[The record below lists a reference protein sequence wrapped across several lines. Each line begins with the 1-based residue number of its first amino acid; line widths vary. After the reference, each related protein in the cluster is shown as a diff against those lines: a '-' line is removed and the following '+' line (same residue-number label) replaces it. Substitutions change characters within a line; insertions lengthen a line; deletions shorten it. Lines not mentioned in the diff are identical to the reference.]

1 MQDIRLIAMDLDGTL
16 LTTDKRLTLRNRNAM
31 EKAAK
36 KGIRIV
42 PATGRI
48 YAGLPEEIRGLPFIR
63 YLILANGAAVYDR
76 EEDRVLYRA
85 EIPQG
90 TALEVFDW
98 LDGFPAIYDCYQDGQ
113 SYMTEEMLKKADRYA
128 PSPIY
133 LKMILSLRKPVPDLK
148 EQIRTRGKAV
158 QKIQAFCQTA
168 KAQELAMQKT
178 AERFPQLA
186 VTSSIARNI
195 EINDGRANKGAALQA
210 LCDYLGI
217 GTAAAAAFGDGSN
230 DLSMIRT
237 AGIGIAMGN
246 SVPAVLD
253 AADRIAPGN
262 DEDGVG
268 RMIEE
273 MIRGLSDRP
282 LSPLQPECVI

>member
-1 MQDIRLIAMDLDGTL
+1 MRDIRLIAMDLDGTL
-16 LTTDKRLTLRNRNAM
+16 LTTDKRLTVRNRSAM
-31 EKAAK
+31 GKAAEA
-36 KGIRIV
+36 GIFIV

-48 YAGLPEEIRGLPFIR
+48 YAGLPEEIRELSFVR

-85 EIPQG
+85 EIPQQ

-98 LDGFPAIYDCYQDGQ
+98 LEGFPAIYDCYQDGQ
-113 SYMTEEMLKKADRYA
+113 AYMTAEMLKKADRYA

-148 EQIRTRGKAV
+148 ERIRAEGRAV
-158 QKIQAFCQTA
+158 QKIQAFCETA
-168 KAQELAMQKT
+168 EAQELVMKKT

-210 LCDYLGI
+210 LCDDLGI
-217 GTAAAAAFGDGSN
+217 GTKAAVAFGDGSN

-246 SVPAVLD
+246 SVPVVLD

-273 MIRGLSDRP
+273 LLTEP
-282 LSPLQPECVI
+282 

>member
-1 MQDIRLIAMDLDGTL
+1 MPDIRLIAMDLDGTL
-16 LTTDKRLTLRNRNAM
+16 LTTDKRLTERNRHAM
-31 EKAAK
+31 EKAAEA
-36 KGIRIV
+36 GIFIV

-48 YAGLPEEIRGLPFIR
+48 YSGLPEEIKGLPFIR

-85 EIPQG
+85 EIPRE
-90 TALEVFDW
+90 TALDVMTW
-98 LDGFPAIYDCYQDGQ
+98 LDGFPVIYDCYQDGQ
-113 SYMTEEMLKKADRYA
+113 AYMTAEMLKKVDRYA

-133 LKMILSLRKPVPDLK
+133 LKMILALRKPVPDLK
-148 EQIRTRGKAV
+148 ERIRTEESAV
-158 QKIQAFCQTA
+158 QKIQAFCKTVKTQMLVM
-168 KAQELAMQKT
+168 EKT

-210 LCDYLGI
+210 LCEYLGI
-217 GTAAAAAFGDGSN
+217 GTEAAAAFGDGSN
-230 DLSMIRT
+230 DLSMIRA
-237 AGIGIAMGN
+237 AGTGVAMENG
-246 SVPAVLD
+246 VQEVKD
-253 AADRIAPGN
+253 TADRIAPGN

-273 MIRGLSDRP
+273 IIKGAFR
-282 LSPLQPECVI
+282 SPP

>member
-1 MQDIRLIAMDLDGTL
+1 MIQDIRLIAMDLDGTL
-16 LTTDKRLTLRNRNAM
+16 LTTDKRLTARNRSAM
-31 EKAAK
+31 EKAAEM
-36 KGIRIV
+36 GNYIV

-48 YAGLPEEIRGLPFIR
+48 YAGLPEEIRELPFIR

-76 EEDRVLYRA
+76 EEDQVLYRA
-85 EIPQG
+85 EIPQQ
-90 TALEVFDW
+90 TALQVFDW

-113 SYMTEEMLKKADRYA
+113 AYMTAEMLKKADRYA

-148 EQIRTRGKAV
+148 EQIRKRGGAI

-168 KAQELAMQKT
+168 ETQELVMQKT

-210 LCDYLGI
+210 LCEYLGI
-217 GTAAAAAFGDGSN
+217 GTEGAVAFGDGSN
-230 DLSMIRT
+230 DLSMIRA
-237 AGIGIAMGN
+237 AGIGVAMENG
-246 SVPAVLD
+246 VQAAKD

-268 RMIEE
+268 RVIEDLINE
-273 MIRGLSDRP
+273 VFLN
-282 LSPLQPECVI
+282 

>member
-1 MQDIRLIAMDLDGTL
+1 MIQDIRLIAMDLDGTL
-16 LTTDKRLTLRNRNAM
+16 LTTDKRLTARNRSAM
-31 EKAAK
+31 EKAAEM
-36 KGIRIV
+36 GNYIV

-48 YAGLPEEIRGLPFIR
+48 YAGLPEEIRELSFIR

-76 EEDRVLYRA
+76 EEDQVLYRA
-85 EIPQG
+85 EIPQQ
-90 TALEVFDW
+90 TALQVFDW

-113 SYMTEEMLKKADRYA
+113 AYMTAEMLKKADRYA

-148 EQIRTRGKAV
+148 EQIRKRGGAV
-158 QKIQAFCQTA
+158 QKIQAFCQTVET
-168 KAQELAMQKT
+168 QELVMQKT

-210 LCDYLGI
+210 LCEYLGI
-217 GTAAAAAFGDGSN
+217 GTEGAVAFGDGSN
-230 DLSMIRT
+230 DLSMIRA
-237 AGIGIAMGN
+237 AGIGVAMENG
-246 SVPAVLD
+246 VQAAKD

-268 RMIEE
+268 RVIEDLINE
-273 MIRGLSDRP
+273 VFLN
-282 LSPLQPECVI
+282 

>member
-1 MQDIRLIAMDLDGTL
+1 MIQNIRLIAMDLDGTL
-16 LTTDKRLTLRNRNAM
+16 LTTDKRLTARNRSAM
-31 EKAAK
+31 EKAAEM
-36 KGIRIV
+36 GNYIV

-48 YAGLPEEIRGLPFIR
+48 YAGLPEEIRELPFIR

-76 EEDRVLYRA
+76 EEDQVLYRA
-85 EIPQG
+85 EIPQQ
-90 TALEVFDW
+90 TALQVFDW

-113 SYMTEEMLKKADRYA
+113 AYMTAEMLKKADRYA

-148 EQIRTRGKAV
+148 EQIRKRGGAV

-168 KAQELAMQKT
+168 ETQELVMQKT

-210 LCDYLGI
+210 LCEYLGI
-217 GTAAAAAFGDGSN
+217 GTEGAVAFGDGSN
-230 DLSMIRT
+230 DLSMIRA
-237 AGIGIAMGN
+237 AGIGVAMENG
-246 SVPAVLD
+246 VQAAKD

-268 RMIEE
+268 RVIEDLINE
-273 MIRGLSDRP
+273 VFLN
-282 LSPLQPECVI
+282 

>member
-1 MQDIRLIAMDLDGTL
+1 MIQDIRLIAMDLDGTL
-16 LTTDKRLTLRNRNAM
+16 LTTDKRLTARNRSAM
-31 EKAAK
+31 EKAAEM
-36 KGIRIV
+36 GNYIV

-48 YAGLPEEIRGLPFIR
+48 YAGLPEEIRELPFIR

-76 EEDRVLYRA
+76 EEDQVLYRA
-85 EIPQG
+85 EIPQQ
-90 TALEVFDW
+90 TALQVFDW

-113 SYMTEEMLKKADRYA
+113 AYMTAEMLKKADRYA

-148 EQIRTRGKAV
+148 EQIRKRGGAI

-168 KAQELAMQKT
+168 ETQELVMQKT

-210 LCDYLGI
+210 LCEYLGI
-217 GTAAAAAFGDGSN
+217 ETEGAVAFGDGSN
-230 DLSMIRT
+230 DLSMIRA
-237 AGIGIAMGN
+237 AGIGVAMENG
-246 SVPAVLD
+246 VQAAKD

-268 RMIEE
+268 RVIEDLINE
-273 MIRGLSDRP
+273 VFLN
-282 LSPLQPECVI
+282 

>member
-1 MQDIRLIAMDLDGTL
+1 MIQDIRLIAMDLDGTL
-16 LTTDKRLTLRNRNAM
+16 LTTDKRLTARNRSAM
-31 EKAAK
+31 EKAAEM
-36 KGIRIV
+36 GNYIV

-48 YAGLPEEIRGLPFIR
+48 YAGLPEEIRELPFIR

-76 EEDRVLYRA
+76 EEDQVLYRA
-85 EIPQG
+85 EIPQQ
-90 TALEVFDW
+90 TALQVFDW

-113 SYMTEEMLKKADRYA
+113 AYMTAEMLKKADRYA

-148 EQIRTRGKAV
+148 EQIRKRGGAV
-158 QKIQAFCQTA
+158 QKIQAFCQTVET
-168 KAQELAMQKT
+168 QELVMQKT

-210 LCDYLGI
+210 LCEYLGI
-217 GTAAAAAFGDGSN
+217 GTEGAVAFGDGSN
-230 DLSMIRT
+230 DLSMIRA
-237 AGIGIAMGN
+237 AGIGVAMENG
-246 SVPAVLD
+246 VQAAKD

-268 RMIEE
+268 RVIEDLINE
-273 MIRGLSDRP
+273 VFLN
-282 LSPLQPECVI
+282 

>member
-1 MQDIRLIAMDLDGTL
+1 
-16 LTTDKRLTLRNRNAM
+16 M
-31 EKAAK
+31 EKAAEM
-36 KGIRIV
+36 GNYIV

-48 YAGLPEEIRGLPFIR
+48 YAGLPEEIRELPFIR

-76 EEDRVLYRA
+76 EEDQVLYRA
-85 EIPQG
+85 EIPQQ
-90 TALEVFDW
+90 TALQVFDW

-113 SYMTEEMLKKADRYA
+113 AYMTAEMLKKADRYA

-148 EQIRTRGKAV
+148 EQIRKRGGAV
-158 QKIQAFCQTA
+158 QKIQAFCQTVET
-168 KAQELAMQKT
+168 QELVMQKT

-210 LCDYLGI
+210 LCEYLGI
-217 GTAAAAAFGDGSN
+217 GTEGAVAFGDGSN
-230 DLSMIRT
+230 DLSMIRA
-237 AGIGIAMGN
+237 AGIGVAMENG
-246 SVPAVLD
+246 VQAAKD

-268 RMIEE
+268 RVIEDLINE
-273 MIRGLSDRP
+273 VFLN
-282 LSPLQPECVI
+282 

>member
-1 MQDIRLIAMDLDGTL
+1 MGEIQLIAMDLDGTL
-16 LTTDKRLTLRNRNAM
+16 LTTDKRLTERNRNAM
-31 EKAAK
+31 KKAAEA
-36 KGIRIV
+36 GIFIV

-48 YAGLPEEIRGLPFIR
+48 YTGLPEEIRDLSFIR

-76 EEDRVLYRA
+76 EEDRILYRA
-85 EIPQG
+85 EIPQE
-90 TALEVFDW
+90 TALEVMTW

-113 SYMTEEMLKKADRYA
+113 AYMTAEMLKKADRYA

-133 LKMILSLRKPVPDLK
+133 LKMILALRKPVPDLK
-148 EQIRTRGKAV
+148 ERIRTEGKAV
-158 QKIQAFCQTA
+158 QKIQAFCETA
-168 KAQELAMQKT
+168 EIQEFVMITT

-195 EINDGRANKGAALQA
+195 EINDGRANKGVALQA

-217 GTAAAAAFGDGSN
+217 GTEAAAAFGDGSN

-237 AGIGIAMGN
+237 AGIGVAMENG
-246 SVPAVLD
+246 VQAAKD

-273 MIRGLSDRP
+273 MNKGAFRVPGAAAR
-282 LSPLQPECVI
+282 SPLK

>member
-1 MQDIRLIAMDLDGTL
+1 MIQDIRLIAMDLDGTL
-16 LTTDKRLTLRNRNAM
+16 LTTDKRLTARNRSAM
-31 EKAAK
+31 EKAAEM
-36 KGIRIV
+36 GNYIV

-48 YAGLPEEIRGLPFIR
+48 YAGLPEEIRELPFIR

-76 EEDRVLYRA
+76 EEDQVLYRA
-85 EIPQG
+85 EIPQQ
-90 TALEVFDW
+90 TALQVFDW

-113 SYMTEEMLKKADRYA
+113 AYMTAEMLKKADRYA

-148 EQIRTRGKAV
+148 EQIRKRGGAV

-168 KAQELAMQKT
+168 ETQELVMQKT

-210 LCDYLGI
+210 LCEYLGI
-217 GTAAAAAFGDGSN
+217 ETEGAVAFGDGSN
-230 DLSMIRT
+230 DLSMIRA
-237 AGIGIAMGN
+237 AGIGVAMENG
-246 SVPAVLD
+246 VQAAKD

-268 RMIEE
+268 RVIEDLINE
-273 MIRGLSDRP
+273 VFLN
-282 LSPLQPECVI
+282 

>member
-1 MQDIRLIAMDLDGTL
+1 MIQDIRLIAMDLDGTL
-16 LTTDKRLTLRNRNAM
+16 LTTDKRLTARNRSAM
-31 EKAAK
+31 EKAAEM
-36 KGIRIV
+36 GNYIV

-48 YAGLPEEIRGLPFIR
+48 YAGLPEEIRELPFIR

-76 EEDRVLYRA
+76 EEDQVLYRA
-85 EIPQG
+85 EIPQQ
-90 TALEVFDW
+90 TALQVFDW

-113 SYMTEEMLKKADRYA
+113 AYMTAEMLKKADRYA

-148 EQIRTRGKAV
+148 EQIRKRGGAV

-168 KAQELAMQKT
+168 ETQELVMQKT

-210 LCDYLGI
+210 LCEYLGI
-217 GTAAAAAFGDGSN
+217 GTEGAVAFGDGSN
-230 DLSMIRT
+230 DLSMIRA
-237 AGIGIAMGN
+237 AGIGVAMENG
-246 SVPAVLD
+246 VQAAKD

-268 RMIEE
+268 RVIEDLINE
-273 MIRGLSDRP
+273 VFLN
-282 LSPLQPECVI
+282 

>member
-1 MQDIRLIAMDLDGTL
+1 MMQDIRLIAMDLDGTL
-16 LTTDKRLTLRNRNAM
+16 LTTDKRLTARNRSAM
-31 EKAAK
+31 EKAAEM
-36 KGIRIV
+36 GNYIV

-48 YAGLPEEIRGLPFIR
+48 YAGLPEEIRELPFIR

-76 EEDRVLYRA
+76 EEDQVLYRA
-85 EIPQG
+85 EIPQQ
-90 TALEVFDW
+90 TALQVFDW

-113 SYMTEEMLKKADRYA
+113 AYMTAEMLKKADRYA

-133 LKMILSLRKPVPDLK
+133 LKMILSLRKPVSDLK
-148 EQIRTRGKAV
+148 EQIRKRGGAV
-158 QKIQAFCQTA
+158 QKIQAFCQTVET
-168 KAQELAMQKT
+168 QELVMQKT

-210 LCDYLGI
+210 LCEYLGI
-217 GTAAAAAFGDGSN
+217 GTEGAVAFGDGSN
-230 DLSMIRT
+230 DLSMIRA
-237 AGIGIAMGN
+237 AGIGVAMENG
-246 SVPAVLD
+246 VQAAKD

-268 RMIEE
+268 RVIEDLINE
-273 MIRGLSDRP
+273 VFLN
-282 LSPLQPECVI
+282 

>member
-1 MQDIRLIAMDLDGTL
+1 MIQDIRLIAMDLDGTL
-16 LTTDKRLTLRNRNAM
+16 LTTDKRLTARNRSAM
-31 EKAAK
+31 EKAAEM
-36 KGIRIV
+36 GNYIV

-48 YAGLPEEIRGLPFIR
+48 YAGLPEEIRELSFIR

-76 EEDRVLYRA
+76 EEDQVLYRA
-85 EIPQG
+85 EIPQQ
-90 TALEVFDW
+90 TALQVFDW

-113 SYMTEEMLKKADRYA
+113 AYMTAEMLKKADRYA

-148 EQIRTRGKAV
+148 EQIRKRGGAV

-168 KAQELAMQKT
+168 ETQELVMQKT

-210 LCDYLGI
+210 LCEYLGI
-217 GTAAAAAFGDGSN
+217 GTEGAVAFGDGSN
-230 DLSMIRT
+230 DLSMIRA
-237 AGIGIAMGN
+237 AGIGVAMENG
-246 SVPAVLD
+246 VQAAKD

-268 RMIEE
+268 RVIEDLINE
-273 MIRGLSDRP
+273 VFLN
-282 LSPLQPECVI
+282 